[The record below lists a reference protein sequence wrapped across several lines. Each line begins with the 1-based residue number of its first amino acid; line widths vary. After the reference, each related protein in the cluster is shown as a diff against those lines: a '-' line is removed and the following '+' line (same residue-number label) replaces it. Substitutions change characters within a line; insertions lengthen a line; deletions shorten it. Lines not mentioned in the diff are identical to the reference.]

1 MRESAIPSRRP
12 RILLKPAGRGGRI
25 SFVESAPERL
35 HPGFIAAGYAAVS
48 LVAAILLY
56 NQYLQHLR
64 ELQVMATMGPPLFHP
79 YSDWLLALLIGGLFL
94 IPTVLLVLTIRE
106 SETAY
111 TIYSR
116 ILLLLSITL
125 PVCLLLTPLLPVL
138 GIDFLFVLCLFRFYV
153 SPAVA
158 VGLAISWF
166 FGRFAWAKRLIRYAL
181 MIEVGTLVVGMV
193 FIAFMLKALSGLH

>member
-1 MRESAIPSRRP
+1 
-12 RILLKPAGRGGRI
+12 
-25 SFVESAPERL
+25 VESAPERL

-48 LVAAILLY
+48 LVAALLLY
-56 NQYLQHLR
+56 NQHVQHLR
-64 ELQVMATMGPPLFHP
+64 ELQMMAAMGPPLFHP
-79 YSDWLLALLIGGLFL
+79 YSDWLLVLLIGGLFL
-94 IPTVLLVLTIRE
+94 VPTVLLVWTIRE

-111 TIYSR
+111 TLYSR

-125 PVCLLLTPLLPVL
+125 PVCLLLIPLLPLL
-138 GIDFLFVLCLFRFYV
+138 GIDFLSTLCVYRFYV

-166 FGRFAWAKRLIRYAL
+166 FARFARAKRLILYAL
-181 MIEVGTLVVGMV
+181 MIEVGTLVVGLV